1 MNLRCL
7 IIDDEPIAR
16 RGMEEYVNEV
26 PFLHLAGA
34 CESAVKAAAWLAENQ
49 ADLLLLDIRLPRL
62 SGIDFLKSLKQPPLV
77 IFTTA
82 FPEYALEGYELD
94 VIDYLVKPISFDRFL
109 KAAQK
114 ANDFFSLKQKTA
126 APGITGY
133 FFIKC
138 NHKFEKVN
146 FTDLLYVE
154 AMQNYCIVHV
164 PGRKLITYI
173 TFSSLQEKLP
183 PQRFVKVHKSYLVA
197 LDKVTAI
204 EGNEILIGQSRIP
217 ISRHLKDEVMKR
229 IMGNNLFKR

>member
-94 VIDYLVKPISFDRFL
+94 VIDYLVKHKKPTIFFL
-109 KAAQK
+109 
-114 ANDFFSLKQKTA
+114 
-126 APGITGY
+126 
-133 FFIKC
+133 
-138 NHKFEKVN
+138 
-146 FTDLLYVE
+146 
-154 AMQNYCIVHV
+154 
-164 PGRKLITYI
+164 
-173 TFSSLQEKLP
+173 
-183 PQRFVKVHKSYLVA
+183 
-197 LDKVTAI
+197 
-204 EGNEILIGQSRIP
+204 
-217 ISRHLKDEVMKR
+217 
-229 IMGNNLFKR
+229 